1 MSENP
6 RVTVVGGGLAGL
18 TAALRLA
25 ERGYLVKL
33 YERKPWLGGDLASR
47 PAKKGPELDV
57 YPHMYLS
64 WYHNFW
70 RLLEDATGDHRSER
84 FLEVEGVKQLR
95 RDEFPRFTGL
105 TDTYSPRHLIQ
116 NLFSG
121 VGPPADMLVF
131 AYAGIDLLA
140 ERLNPTMRLDNVSV
154 TGFLQARPYMT
165 ERAAQAFNNFITT
178 VWAIP
183 SYLTSADDYQ
193 SYLGYSMVEHTPPFW
208 LAIGSAQ
215 QQVVGPITDALE
227 ARDVEIVREVQVSG
241 VSCTNGT
248 VTEIRLQNAEFD
260 ESSDT
265 WVGVGDLW
273 HEEIDELV
281 LAVPPDVLLHLIRT
295 GDPGTR
301 LVEAA
306 PRLAE
311 VSRLRSQRI
320 PILHLYFKKKLENIP
335 IDPVGL
341 YDSEFALAFTD
352 ISQTWEDVAAFAGRT
367 VLSLS
372 ASDPYGL
379 PGTKDPHDDAFAMLR
394 ELARYLPFDPG
405 TEWGKSPDID
415 WDLTRFEPNSDAEL
429 FVNETGTDVWRPAAS
444 VDSIENV
451 AFAGDFCANR
461 IGMTTIESAVTTGL
475 EAARVIVKR
484 RGVGVPVE
492 IVQPDEGVAALYVW
506 LRYAGAPYAAAAKA
520 WSTGSDWAACLRD
533 LLTPSRPPARRQ
545 RRES

>member
-1 MSENP
+1 MSEAP
-6 RVTVVGGGLAGL
+6 RVTVAGGGLAGL

-25 ERGYLVKL
+25 ERGYQVKL

-47 PAKKGPELDV
+47 PASGVELDV

-70 RLLEDATGDHRSER
+70 RLLEDVTGDDRSER
-84 FLEVEGVKQLR
+84 FREVEGVKQLR

-116 NLFSG
+116 NLLSG

-165 ERAAQAFNNFITT
+165 ERAAAAVDSFITT

-183 SYLTSADDYQ
+183 SYLTSAEDYQ
-193 SYLGYSMVEHTPPFW
+193 SYLAYSMVDHTPHFW
-208 LAIGSAQ
+208 LANGSAL
-215 QQVVGPITDALE
+215 QQVIGPVTDALE
-227 ARDVEIVREVQVSG
+227 AHDVEIVREVQVSG
-241 VSCTNGT
+241 VSCTAGN
-248 VTEIRLQNAEFD
+248 VTEIRLQKAKFD
-260 ESSDT
+260 EESDT
-265 WVGVGDLW
+265 WMGEGEEW
-273 HEEIDELV
+273 TEEIDELV
-281 LAVPPDVLLHLIRT
+281 LAVPPDVLLHLMRT
-295 GDPGTR
+295 GARGTR
-301 LVEAA
+301 LVEAE
-306 PRLAE
+306 PKLAE

-320 PILHLYFKKKLENIP
+320 PILHLYFKEKLKHIP
-335 IDPVGL
+335 IEPVGL
-341 YDSEFALAFTD
+341 YDSKFALAFTD
-352 ISQTWEDVAAFAGRT
+352 ISQTWEGVADFAGRT

-379 PGTKDPHDDAFAMLR
+379 PGTEDPHDDAYAMLV
-394 ELARYLPFDPG
+394 ELAEFLDFDPG
-405 TEWGKSPDID
+405 TEWGKSSVID

-429 FVNETGTDVWRPAAS
+429 FVNETGTDVWRPAAA
-444 VDSIENV
+444 VDTIANV

-484 RGVGVPVE
+484 RRFGAPVE
-492 IVQPDEGVAALYVW
+492 IAEPDEGVAAFYVW
-506 LRYAGAPYAAAAKA
+506 LRYAAAPYAAAAKA
-520 WSTGSDWAACLRD
+520 WSTGSDWAGRLKD
-533 LLTPSRPPARRQ
+533 LLTPARPPARQ

>member
-1 MSENP
+1 MNQKP
-6 RVTVVGGGLAGL
+6 RATVAGGGLAGL

-25 ERGYLVKL
+25 ERGYQVKL
-33 YERKPWLGGDLASR
+33 YERKPWLGGDLGSR
-47 PAKKGPELDV
+47 PAPGVELDV

-84 FLEVEGVKQLR
+84 FREVEGVKQLR

-121 VGPPADMLVF
+121 VGRPADMLVF

-165 ERAAQAFNNFITT
+165 EEAARAFDSFIIT

-183 SYLTSADDYQ
+183 SYLTSAEDYQ
-193 SYLGYSMVEHTPPFW
+193 SYLSYSMVDHTPPFW
-208 LAIGSAQ
+208 LANGSALR
-215 QQVVGPITDALE
+215 QVIGPITDALE
-227 ARDVEIVREVQVSG
+227 AHGVEIVREVQVSG
-241 VSCTNGT
+241 VSCTDGT
-248 VTEIRLQNAEFD
+248 VTGIRLQKAEFD
-260 ESSDT
+260 EGSDT
-265 WVGVGDLW
+265 WVGVGDEW
-273 HEEIDELV
+273 DEEIDELV
-281 LAVPPDVLLHLIRT
+281 LAVPPDVLLRLIRA
-295 GDPGTR
+295 GARGTR
-301 LVEAA
+301 LVDAE
-306 PRLAE
+306 PKLAE

-320 PILHLYFKKKLENIP
+320 PILHLYFKEKLKHIP
-335 IDPVGL
+335 FEPVGL
-341 YDSEFALAFTD
+341 YDSKFALAFTD
-352 ISQTWEDVAAFAGRT
+352 ISQTWEGVAAFSGRT

-379 PGTKDPHDDAFAMLR
+379 PGTEDPHDDAYAMLV
-394 ELARYLPFDPG
+394 ELAEYLDFDPG
-405 TEWGKSPDID
+405 GAWGESSAID
-415 WDLTRFEPNSDAEL
+415 WELTRFEPNSDAEL
-429 FVNETGTDVWRPAAS
+429 FVNETGTDVWRPAAAF
-444 VDSIENV
+444 DSIENV
-451 AFAGDFCANR
+451 AFAGDFCASR

-475 EAARVIVKR
+475 QAARVIVDR
-484 RGVGVPVE
+484 RGVGAPVE
-492 IVQPDEGVAALYVW
+492 ITEPDAGSGVGYVW

-520 WSTGSDWAACLRD
+520 WSTGSDWAGRLRD
-533 LLTPSRPPARRQ
+533 LLTPARPPARQ

>member
-1 MSENP
+1 MNQKP
-6 RVTVVGGGLAGL
+6 RATVAGGGLAGL

-25 ERGYLVKL
+25 ERGYQVKL
-33 YERKPWLGGDLASR
+33 YERKPWLGGDLGSR
-47 PAKKGPELDV
+47 PAPGVELDV

-84 FLEVEGVKQLR
+84 FREVEGVKQLR

-121 VGPPADMLVF
+121 VGRPADMLVF

-165 ERAAQAFNNFITT
+165 EEAARAFDSFIIT

-183 SYLTSADDYQ
+183 SYLTSAEDYQ
-193 SYLGYSMVEHTPPFW
+193 SYLSYSMVDHTPPFW
-208 LAIGSAQ
+208 LANGSALR
-215 QQVVGPITDALE
+215 QVIGPITDALE
-227 ARDVEIVREVQVSG
+227 AHGVEIVREVQVSG
-241 VSCTNGT
+241 VSCTDGT
-248 VTEIRLQNAEFD
+248 VTGIRLQKAEFD
-260 ESSDT
+260 EGSDT
-265 WVGVGDLW
+265 WVGVGDEW
-273 HEEIDELV
+273 DEEIDELV
-281 LAVPPDVLLHLIRT
+281 LAVPPDVLLRLIRA
-295 GDPGTR
+295 GARGTR
-301 LVEAA
+301 LVDAE
-306 PRLAE
+306 PKLAE

-320 PILHLYFKKKLENIP
+320 PILHLYFKQKLKHIP
-335 IDPVGL
+335 FEPVGL
-341 YDSEFALAFTD
+341 YDSKFALAFTD
-352 ISQTWEDVAAFAGRT
+352 ISQTWEGVAAFSGRT

-379 PGTKDPHDDAFAMLR
+379 PGTEDPHDDAYAMLV
-394 ELARYLPFDPG
+394 ELAEYLDFDPG
-405 TEWGKSPDID
+405 GAWGESSAVD
-415 WDLTRFEPNSDAEL
+415 WELTRFEPNSDAEL
-429 FVNETGTDVWRPAAS
+429 FVNETGTDVWRPAAAF
-444 VDSIENV
+444 DSIENV

-475 EAARVIVKR
+475 EAARVIVER
-484 RGVGVPVE
+484 RGLGAPVE
-492 IVQPDEGVAALYVW
+492 VTEPDSGSGVGYVW
-506 LRYAGAPYAAAAKA
+506 LRYAAAPYAAAAKA
-520 WSTGSDWAACLRD
+520 WSTGSDWAGRLRG
-533 LLTPSRPPARRQ
+533 LLTPARPPARQ

>member
-1 MSENP
+1 MSEKP

-25 ERGYLVKL
+25 ERGYEVKL
-33 YERKPWLGGDLASR
+33 YERKSWLGGDLASR
-47 PAKKGPELDV
+47 PADQGPELDV

-64 WYHNFW
+64 WYRNFW
-70 RLLEDATGDHRSER
+70 RLLKDVTGDDRSER
-84 FLEVEGVKQLR
+84 FREVEGVKQLR

-165 ERAAQAFNNFITT
+165 ERAAKAFDSFITT

-183 SYLTSADDYQ
+183 SYLTSAEDYQ
-193 SYLGYSMVEHTPPFW
+193 SYLGYSMVDHTPPFW

-215 QQVVGPITDALE
+215 QQVIGPIADALE
-227 ARDVEIVREVQVSG
+227 AHDDVEIVREVQVSG
-241 VSCTNGT
+241 VSCTNGR
-248 VTEIRLQNAEFD
+248 VTEIRLQKARFD
-260 ESSDT
+260 EGSDT
-265 WVGVGDLW
+265 WVGEGHGW
-273 HEEIDELV
+273 EEEIDELV
-281 LAVPPDVLLHLIRT
+281 LAVPPDVLLHLMRS

-301 LVEAA
+301 LVEAE
-306 PRLAE
+306 PKLAE

-320 PILHLYFKKKLENIP
+320 PILHLYFKKKLKHIP
-335 IDPVGL
+335 MEPVGL
-341 YDSEFALAFTD
+341 YDSRFALAFTD
-352 ISQTWEDVAAFAGRT
+352 ISQTWEHVDAFADRT

-379 PGTKDPHDDAFAMLR
+379 PGTEDPHDDAYAMLA
-394 ELARYLPFDPG
+394 ELAEYLEFDAGPRWR
-405 TEWGKSPDID
+405 ESPVID

-444 VDSIENV
+444 VRSIANV
-451 AFAGDFCANR
+451 AFAGDFCTNR

-484 RGVGVPVE
+484 RRVGAPVE
-492 IVQPDEGVAALYVW
+492 IVEPDEGVAAFYVW
-506 LRYAGAPYAAAAKA
+506 LRYALAPYAAAAAA
-520 WSTGSDWAACLRD
+520 WSTGSDWARRLRP
-533 LLTPSRPPARRQ
+533 LLTPARPPARQ